1 MKNNLYQNKYRIS
14 SARLQNWDYRSAAPY
29 FVTICSKNREHIF
42 GEIENGKMILND
54 LGKQAG
60 QYLININIYTDY
72 ANVVNFVIMPNHVH
86 AIIELKNRTKEH
98 KPNKFGP
105 LLKKS
110 LSSILNHYKG
120 RVTRYANENN
130 LPAGWQALFNDHIIR
145 DMDEYKRVFDY
156 ITDNPKN
163 WKTDKFNDT
172 NYKQ

>member
-1 MKNNLYQNKYRIS
+1 MKNNLFRNKYRIP

-29 FVTICSKNREHIF
+29 FITICSKNREHIF

-54 LGKQAG
+54 LGKQAY
-60 QYLININIYTDY
+60 QNFENINIYTNY
-72 ANVVNFVIMPNHVH
+72 AVVTNFVIMPNHVH

-110 LSSILNHYKG
+110 LSSVVNHYKG
-120 RVTRYANENN
+120 RVIRYANEND

-145 DMDEYKRVFDY
+145 NTAEYKRIFDY
-156 ITDNPKN
+156 ITDNPKKWEN
-163 WKTDKFNDT
+163 DKFNDK
-172 NYKQ
+172 NN